1 MTDTVTL
8 RVRNVNADK
17 AHLYAS
23 GVIQEVNEYTGKIVP
38 NPKWVTADCI
48 CLSTGDT
55 QFPFRIIDRTC
66 ILDMSEYALKEESP
80 RSETFVVQG
89 SKPGTTYTVTR
100 NEDHWSC
107 SCVGFGFRKDCK
119 HVRECKDGLS

>member
-8 RVRNVNADK
+8 RVRNVLIDN
-17 AHLYAS
+17 AHLYAA
-23 GVIQEVNEYTGKIVP
+23 GVIREECEYTGKIVP
-38 NPKWVTADCI
+38 NPKWVTSDCI
-48 CLSTGDT
+48 CLATGDT
-55 QFPFRIIDRTC
+55 QFPFRIIDRTR
-66 ILDMSEYALKEESP
+66 ILGMSEYAIKETAP
-80 RSETFVVQG
+80 RSKTFIVQG

-100 NEDHWSC
+100 NDSHWSC

>member
-1 MTDTVTL
+1 MNQVVTL
-8 RVRNVNADK
+8 QVRNANADK
-17 AHLYAS
+17 AHLYAA
-23 GVIQEVNEYTGKIVP
+23 GVIRDVCEYTGQIVP

-48 CLSTGDT
+48 CLATGDT
-55 QFPFRIIDRTC
+55 AFPFRIIERTH
-66 ILDMSEYALKEESP
+66 ILGMSEYAVKSVAP
-80 RSETFVVQG
+80 RSETFVIQG

-100 NEDHWSC
+100 NDSHWSC